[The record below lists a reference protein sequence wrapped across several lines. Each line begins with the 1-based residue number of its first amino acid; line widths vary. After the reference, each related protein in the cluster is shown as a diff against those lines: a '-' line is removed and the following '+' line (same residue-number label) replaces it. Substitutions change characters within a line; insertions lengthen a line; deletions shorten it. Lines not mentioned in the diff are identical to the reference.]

1 MRLSGCVVG
10 ALVLQMAAVAAGE
23 AKGSARP
30 DLEVTLHIDGGMTLS
45 PHYFVLKVNF
55 SGEVEGG
62 GDLNPGLPPP
72 PKRLSPE
79 VHSKLASLLRREHF
93 FKMRNLPCPV
103 DLGFRSIQAWRGS
116 TRHSVSFCIDG
127 SRGSAVPL
135 REAQAILRLWYG
147 ILSIVGRQTVTP
159 TGVDGDLLA
168 RKP

>member
-1 MRLSGCVVG
+1 VIGTFVFQVA
-10 ALVLQMAAVAAGE
+10 ALAAGE
-23 AKGSARP
+23 ARVPVRP
-30 DLEVTLHIDGGMTLS
+30 DLEVTLHIDGGMTQS
-45 PHYFVLKVNF
+45 PHYFILKVNF

-79 VHSKLASLLRREHF
+79 VHAKLAEILRREHF

-103 DLGFRSIQAWRGS
+103 DLGFRSIQAWQGS
-116 TRHSVSFCIDG
+116 TRHSVSFCIGG
-127 SRGSAVPL
+127 SGGTDVPL
-135 REAQAILRLWYG
+135 REAQAILRVWYG

-159 TGVDGDLLA
+159 IGVDRDLLA